1 VRRRAGR
8 VVGGTRARRVLA
20 AASGE
25 PACTAHLTLPS
36 TPLFIIPLG
45 AGMNSLFYADGAF
58 FERVYAF
65 LKERGRADKAKM
77 IRRALFIHQ

>member
-1 VRRRAGR
+1 
-8 VVGGTRARRVLA
+8 
-20 AASGE
+20 
-25 PACTAHLTLPS
+25 
-36 TPLFIIPLG
+36 
-45 AGMNSLFYADGAF
+45 MNSLFYADGAF

>member
-1 VRRRAGR
+1 M
-8 VVGGTRARRVLA
+8 LA

-25 PACTAHLTLPS
+25 PACSTSYTALN
-36 TPLFIIPLG
+36 PLFLFPLCTLS
-45 AGMNSLFYADGAF
+45 GMNSLFYADGAF